1 VLVAIT
7 YGFSVRYLL
16 STGVLDELAAVC
28 TPVVA
33 LGWDDPDLTE
43 ELVSR
48 GIEVA
53 RLPDA
58 ELDHGY
64 RMFRRRM
71 SIVHHSRLR
80 TPSAAIERRQRLA
93 SMPSRRDRAL
103 TGARQLKDRAE
114 LALSG
119 RARALEESEQH
130 ALRVGTNLDRFAS
143 FLADCAVDAVVSVTP
158 YHDQDA
164 LLLAAARALGVAS
177 LTSVISFD
185 NPTTRERMLVRSERV
200 LVWNRFNRDE
210 LLRSYPDLTPDRIGI
225 IGAPQFDLH
234 RRADL
239 IAPEED
245 WRRDLGLPPDRPIL
259 LYGGGPSFLVPNE
272 TRLVEMIDSAI
283 DRGAITG
290 DPFLLVRRHPAEAPE
305 PWRALGGRLRQ
316 GVVVEP
322 WAPGSNPQRG
332 WPSTADLVVQMSSLS
347 HSCVHVNVCSS
358 MTLDGAVFDRPQIG
372 PRFVPGND
380 RAQQRTVRSLYER
393 EHWWPITASGGLR
406 TADDEASLVA
416 AVNDALRDPGAGAE
430 GRARMVENLLTF
442 TDGRSGSRL
451 VGEIREFVSRDR
463 GRVATGDQ

>member
-1 VLVAIT
+1 MLVAIT

-16 STGVLDELAAVC
+16 STGVLDELADLC

-33 LGWDDPDLTE
+33 LWWDDADLVA
-43 ELVSR
+43 ELESR
-48 GIEVA
+48 GIEVV

-80 TPSAAIERRQRLA
+80 TPSAEIERRQRLA
-93 SMPSRRDRAL
+93 SMASRRDRAL
-103 TGARQLKDRAE
+103 TGARQLKDRTE
-114 LALSG
+114 LALPG
-119 RARALEESEQH
+119 RARALAESEPH
-130 ALRVGTNLDRFAS
+130 ALRAGTNLDRFS
-143 FLADCAVDAVVSVTP
+143 SVLEGCSVDAVVSVTP

-164 LLLAAARALGVAS
+164 LLLVAAQALGVAS

-210 LLRSYPDLTPDRIGI
+210 LLRSYPDLSPERIGI

-234 RRADL
+234 HRADL
-239 IAPEED
+239 IAHED
-245 WRRDLGLPPDRPIL
+245 VWRRDLGLPPDRPIL

-272 TRLVEMIDSAI
+272 VRLVELLDAAI

-305 PWRALGGRLRQ
+305 PWVELGGRLRH

-322 WAPGSNPQRG
+322 WAPGTNPQRG
-332 WPSTADLVVQMSSLS
+332 WPSIEDLVVQMSSLR
-347 HSCVHVNVCSS
+347 HSRVHVNVCSS
-358 MTLDGAVFDRPQIG
+358 MTLDGSVFDRPQIG

-380 RAQQRTVRSLYER
+380 RAEQRTVRSLYER

-406 TADDEASLVA
+406 TADDEASLIA
-416 AVNDALRDPGAGAE
+416 AVNDALRDPTAGAG
-430 GRARMVENLLTF
+430 GRARLVEDLLTF
-442 TDGRSGSRL
+442 ADGRSGSRL

-463 GRVATGDQ
+463 GRVATGEQ